1 MNTVKEVETVKPDRT
16 LYWVSFLYA
25 DALLF
30 FTIVGFSTQEWIISG
45 AGYLMAL
52 LLTLSSWSY
61 QKTSAR
67 PAKYIGY
74 GLMSLNAIGIIVLAV
89 YYLLHR

>member
-1 MNTVKEVETVKPDRT
+1 METVKEAETVTPDT
-16 LYWVSFLYA
+16 TMYWVSIIYTC
-25 DALLF
+25 ALLF
-30 FTIVGFSTQEWIISG
+30 LTLVGFSTHDWVVSW
-45 AGYLMAL
+45 AGYVTAL
-52 LLTLSSWSY
+52 LITLSSWSY

>member
-1 MNTVKEVETVKPDRT
+1 MNTVKEVETAQPDTT

-30 FTIVGFSTQEWIISG
+30 FTIVGFSTHNWIISC
-45 AGYLMAL
+45 AGYISAL
-52 LLTLSSWSY
+52 LLVLSSWSY

-74 GLMSLNAIGIIVLAV
+74 GLMSLNAIAIVALV
-89 YYLLHR
+89 GYYLLHR